1 MFPAPPQIQ
10 WTHHNLEIK
19 RKPEIHLVFTLNY
32 YHLFPLAINLKLDYL
47 WQIIQ
52 ELVNVQQ
59 NSVHMLPQ
67 SGLFKQREGV
77 GGILP
82 SGGNGKYRCGIIL
95 SLVPNS
101 NLKLKINIF
110 ILELSML
117 FSKEHDFILHTSNR
131 ILTFLRKTDISHIF
145 HCFISLWI
153 SHWSYDASYMIH
165 NSFFSKNRESYFHK
179 PI

>member
-1 MFPAPPQIQ
+1 M
-10 WTHHNLEIK
+10 
-19 RKPEIHLVFTLNY
+19 
-32 YHLFPLAINLKLDYL
+32 

-67 SGLFKQREGV
+67 SGFFKQPEGV
-77 GGILP
+77 GDILP
-82 SGGNGKYRCGIIL
+82 SGRNGKYRCGIIL

-110 ILELSML
+110 ILELSIL
-117 FSKEHDFILHTSNR
+117 FSKEYDFILHTSNR

-145 HCFISLWI
+145 HCFSSLWI
-153 SHWSYDASYMIH
+153 CPWSYDASYMIN

-179 PI
+179 PIWSFHLLL

>member
-1 MFPAPPQIQ
+1 
-10 WTHHNLEIK
+10 
-19 RKPEIHLVFTLNY
+19 
-32 YHLFPLAINLKLDYL
+32 
-47 WQIIQ
+47 
-52 ELVNVQQ
+52 
-59 NSVHMLPQ
+59 MLPQ

-82 SGGNGKYRCGIIL
+82 NGGNGKYRCGIIL

-117 FSKEHDFILHTSNR
+117 FSKEYDFILHTSNR

-145 HCFISLWI
+145 HCFISL
-153 SHWSYDASYMIH
+153 YDTQFIFFQKQRKLLSQTNLIFS
-165 NSFFSKNRESYFHK
+165 SFTLGSKLNFLADFIKNKKYKKGLKYFAK
-179 PI
+179 IKF